1 MKQIS
6 NYHSHTCFCDGADTP
21 EELVR
26 EAIRLGCPELGFSG
40 HSHIPFDDCCMTLE
54 GTERYKAE
62 IRRLQKKYAGEI
74 RLYLGVEQDYFG
86 DLPTDDYEYVIG
98 SVHYVYKDGRWLS
111 VDESPE
117 SFCAHVESFY
127 GGDYYAF
134 AEDYYALVARIWE
147 KTRCRIVGHFDLITK
162 YNEDDR
168 LFDTAH
174 PRYRRAALAALDALA
189 DKALLFEINTGAIS
203 RGCRRTP
210 YPAPW
215 ILEELQARGARLL
228 LSSDCHRKEDL
239 LFALE
244 PWRGFPG
251 VQLRLFEE
259 KEGALV

>member
-1 MKQIS
+1 MNLS
-6 NYHSHTCFCDGADTP
+6 NYHTHTCFCDGADAP
-21 EELVR
+21 EEIVL

-40 HSHIPFDDCCMTLE
+40 HSHIPFDDCCMTVE

-62 IRRLQKKYAGEI
+62 IRRLQEKYAGRI
-74 RLYLGVEQDYFG
+74 RLYLGVEQDIFG
-86 DLPTDDYEYVIG
+86 DLPTGDYEYVIG
-98 SVHYVYKDGRWLS
+98 SVHYVYRDGRYLS
-111 VDESPE
+111 VDESEE
-117 SFCAHVESFY
+117 SFLDHVARFF

-134 AEDYYALVARIWE
+134 AEEYYALVAQLYE

-174 PRYRRAALAALDALA
+174 PRYRAAARAALDALA
-189 DKALLFEINTGAIS
+189 DRPVLFEINTGAMS

-215 ILEELQARGARLL
+215 LLEELDARGAGLI
-228 LSSDCHRKEDL
+228 LSSDCHRREDL

-244 PWRGFPG
+244 PWRDKPG
-251 VQLRLFEE
+251 VHSTLF
-259 KEGALV
+259 